1 MENPHDERQAILL
14 DRIVK
19 NSVSTLNGLPCTLA
33 YMILFDKNKCTE
45 LVMELNQCLED
56 IIRANHKVRLASQL
70 AAKYRK
76 NVEYNLKVSGE
87 SASSFADPSS
97 WQAKKNMSLCW
108 LTEPSSRFL
117 NHAQ

>member
-14 DRIVK
+14 ERIVK
-19 NSVSTLNGLPCTLA
+19 NS
-33 YMILFDKNKCTE
+33 NKCTE

-87 SASSFADPSS
+87 SVPSFTDPSS
-97 WQAKKNMSLCW
+97 
-108 LTEPSSRFL
+108 
-117 NHAQ
+117 